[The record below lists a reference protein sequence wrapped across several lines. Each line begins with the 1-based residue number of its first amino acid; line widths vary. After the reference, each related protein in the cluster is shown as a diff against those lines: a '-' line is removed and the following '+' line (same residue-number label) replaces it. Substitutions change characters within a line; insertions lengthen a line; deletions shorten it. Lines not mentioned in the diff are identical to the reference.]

1 MLGGNHFLNLTSN
14 IFENNLA
21 KLAGAAIYFNNSILV
36 ESPKQNNVFIGNKAA
51 LFANDFYTFPVRT
64 IYFDGQEKNLTKY
77 KYLALKNVLPGIT
90 NITLN
95 FLILDYYG
103 QIIKSLNGRYFSYF

>member
-64 IYFDGQEKNLTKY
+64 IYFDGQEKNLMKY
-77 KYLALKNVLPGIT
+77 KYLPHFIFLDNFIFAVFLPLRQTIQ
-90 NITLN
+90 LS
-95 FLILDYYG
+95 
-103 QIIKSLNGRYFSYF
+103 Q